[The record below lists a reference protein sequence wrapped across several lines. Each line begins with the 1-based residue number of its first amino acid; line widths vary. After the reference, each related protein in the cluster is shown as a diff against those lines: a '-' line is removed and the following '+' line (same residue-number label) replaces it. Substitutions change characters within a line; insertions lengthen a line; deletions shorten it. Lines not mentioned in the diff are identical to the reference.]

1 MQFDQLKRRGFITLI
16 GGAAVTWPLAA
27 RAQQPERMR
36 RIGLL
41 IPFAESD
48 AKAQAQVTAFRE
60 GLQQLGW
67 TAGGNVQF
75 EYRWAVG
82 EVGQIRT
89 FAKELVELQPD
100 VILARTT
107 PVTAALLSETRTIP
121 ITFVVVSDPV
131 GDGFVASLSRPGGNV
146 TGFTNVEETLGGKW
160 LELLKG
166 IAPGVARVAVMFN
179 PKTSPGGGSYYMRL
193 IKDAAE
199 SIAVKMIAIPVQDAA
214 EIERAIDA
222 FTREPN
228 GSLLVLPDVTT
239 AVHRELIVALAVR
252 HRLPAVYSNRYYV
265 ASGGLVSYGV
275 DIVDLYRRAASYVD
289 RILKGAKPSDLPV
302 QAPTKFELVVNL
314 KAAKA
319 IGLTIPE
326 SFLLRADEVIE

>member
-48 AKAQAQVTAFRE
+48 AEAQAQVTAFRE

-75 EYRWAVG
+75 EYRWAAG

-166 IAPGVARVAVMFN
+166 IAPGVARW
-179 PKTSPGGGSYYMRL
+179 PSC
-193 IKDAAE
+193 
-199 SIAVKMIAIPVQDAA
+199 SI
-214 EIERAIDA
+214 R
-222 FTREPN
+222 
-228 GSLLVLPDVTT
+228 
-239 AVHRELIVALAVR
+239 
-252 HRLPAVYSNRYYV
+252 RLPR
-265 ASGGLVSYGV
+265 G
-275 DIVDLYRRAASYVD
+275 VD
-289 RILKGAKPSDLPV
+289 RITCV
-302 QAPTKFELVVNL
+302 
-314 KAAKA
+314 
-319 IGLTIPE
+319 
-326 SFLLRADEVIE
+326 

>member
-1 MQFDQLKRRGFITLI
+1 MRRREFITLL
-16 GGAAVTWPLAA
+16 GGVAAAWPLAA

-36 RIGLL
+36 RIGVL

-48 AKAQAQVTAFRE
+48 AEAQAQVTAFRE

-67 TAGGNVQF
+67 TASGNVQF
-75 EYRWAVG
+75 EYRWAAG

-100 VILARTT
+100 VVLARTT

-199 SIAVKMIAIPVQDAA
+199 SIAVKMIATPVQNAA

-252 HRLPAVYSNRYYV
+252 HRLPAVYSNRYFV

-326 SFLLRADEVIE
+326 SFLLRADEVID